1 VTTSATTGGH
11 EEHAAEHVVEAHTAA
26 VPAFAN
32 GEGYGASEDVRRAVA
47 EREKRDPCHGWQ
59 EAQRGREALEGGA
72 KVLGRGVTDE
82 VEEHHQPEQERGV
95 PGGRRRSAEAA
106 VEEAE
111 PRR

>member
-32 GEGYGASEDVRRAVA
+32 GEGHGASEDVRRAVA
-47 EREKRDPCHGWQ
+47 EREKR